1 MMIFGIQMGGFVIR
15 IKPLVPCVLRKLNRR
30 LQSSD
35 YKKIENDQTFETAS
49 LQKNRTS
56 SAF

>member
-35 YKKIENDQTFETAS
+35 YQKKEAARTYETAS
-49 LQKNRTS
+49 LQS
-56 SAF
+56 I